1 MALGFLNIGE
11 RLKNVVKKTIDKGSE
26 FVDKNIMQIVKTTK
40 DETNETLHNPQV
52 RQKRQ
57 LEENESQK
65 KEILDELFNPEVRN
79 KKIRITN
86 IKTGSVREFYHHT
99 KTGKVILLN
108 LENSEKQIATRELLE
123 RDGFKVER
131 TPEPIV
137 KEEKKISDEENARMI
152 LEDLKKDQFVQYDVL
167 RLLRKHYDKK
177 YQLPEFKGEMA
188 KKRKQSLQIVGR
200 LLNER
205 GGRLAPLIYK
215 YLKSDRVEE
224 PQNLLFGVEDTRE
237 EKWMENK
244 PDRELFEEELSRN
257 QNEEKKLSE
266 ERGETEN
273 GTDSKKLIK
282 IGNRTLHVRES
293 ITYLKTP
300 NGKEHSGIVLGMD
313 TKGRLIV
320 QGDGNIK
327 LAFPSSTWNLIKPT
341 SGEKESISPDAGRAM
356 AA

>member
-1 MALGFLNIGE
+1 MAHGFLNIGE

-26 FVDKNIMQIVKTTK
+26 FVDRNIMQIVRTTK

-65 KEILDELFNPEVRN
+65 KEILDELFNPEIRN

-86 IKTGSVREFYHHT
+86 IKTGTVREFYHHT

-108 LENSEKQIATRELLE
+108 MENGEKQIATRELLE
-123 RDGFKVER
+123 RDGFKAQR
-131 TPEPIV
+131 IPEPAV

-188 KKRKQSLQIVGR
+188 KKRKQSLQIVDR

-215 YLKSDRVEE
+215 YLKSGSLEE
-224 PQNLLFGVEDTRE
+224 SQ
-237 EKWMENK
+237 EKWVENK
-244 PDRELFEEELSRN
+244 PDRELFEEELARK
-257 QNEEKKLSE
+257 QKEEKKLSE
-266 ERGETEN
+266 EWGETEN
-273 GTDSKKLIK
+273 GRESKKLIN
-282 IGNRTLHVRES
+282 IGNRTLHVREP

-300 NGKEHSGIVLGMD
+300 NGKVHSGIVLGMD

-320 QGDGNIK
+320 QGEGNIK

-341 SGEKESISPDAGRAM
+341 SGEKGSISPDAGRAM